1 MKKIFTIITTG
12 FMIMAFSSP
21 AFASTEVS
29 QMAIEKGG
37 QAVAQ
42 CAKSM
47 DKGVSECAQMP
58 ICNQ

>member
-1 MKKIFTIITTG
+1 
-12 FMIMAFSSP
+12 MIMAFSST

-42 CAKSM
+42 CAQLM
-47 DKGVSECAQMP
+47 DKGVSECALMP